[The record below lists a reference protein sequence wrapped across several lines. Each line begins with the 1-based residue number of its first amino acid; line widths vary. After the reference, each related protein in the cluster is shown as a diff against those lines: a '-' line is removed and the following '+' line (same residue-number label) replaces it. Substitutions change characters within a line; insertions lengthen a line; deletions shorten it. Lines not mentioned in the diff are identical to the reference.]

1 MGLYHG
7 GSCLRLA
14 LYWLTDLEI
23 GDRPL
28 QPHEERPLRFFNLP
42 VQARDELGA
51 DKQIQAYVFDLLE
64 LQTVQISE
72 NLRGPR
78 WLEPEEMNQLSR
90 DLTSDQP
97 QNRR

>member
-1 MGLYHG
+1 MISVAPPFLDPSILGFFKGHVLLCTVVNHYETHH
-7 GSCLRLA
+7 
-14 LYWLTDLEI
+14 LE
-23 GDRPL
+23 
-28 QPHEERPLRFFNLP
+28 EYVYFFQTSN
-42 VQARDELGA
+42 
-51 DKQIQAYVFDLLE
+51 KQIQAYVFDLLE
-64 LQTVQISE
+64 LQMVQISE